1 MEQNLRS
8 VSKWLDAGRSLCE
21 NERAETRLDGVSPP
35 GREPQRGMRMQQKT
49 VKMYTLSTCS
59 HCRAAKKLMSALGVR
74 YDYVDVDLLSG
85 NERAAALEEVR
96 KLNPLCSFPTILI
109 GDTVIVGNRED
120 KIREALEIT

>member
-1 MEQNLRS
+1 M
-8 VSKWLDAGRSLCE
+8 
-21 NERAETRLDGVSPP
+21 
-35 GREPQRGMRMQQKT
+35 QRKT

-59 HCRAAKKLMSALGVR
+59 HCRAAKQLMSTLGVR

-85 NERAAALEEVR
+85 TARTAALEEVR

-120 KIREALEIT
+120 KIREALDIT

>member
-1 MEQNLRS
+1 MEENIRPAP
-8 VSKWLDAGRSLCE
+8 KWLDAEGLVCE
-21 NERAETRLDGVSPP
+21 NG
-35 GREPQRGMRMQQKT
+35 RMQQKT

-59 HCRAAKKLMSALGVR
+59 HCRAAKKLLSALGIR

-85 NERAAALEEVR
+85 SARAAALEEVR

-120 KIREALEIT
+120 KIREALDIS

>member
-1 MEQNLRS
+1 MEKNIRPAL
-8 VSKWLDAGRSLCE
+8 KWLDAEGLVCD
-21 NERAETRLDGVSPP
+21 NE
-35 GREPQRGMRMQQKT
+35 RMQQKT

-85 NERAAALEEVR
+85 SARAAALEEVR

-120 KIREALEIT
+120 KIREALDIS